1 MIFAARIGFGLP
13 LEPSVQ
19 KLSKNYSYLFDV
31 QHFVCSFVVFV
42 VVIVGTIAFYEGNK
56 AINNLI
62 RSYTFF
68 LFEESSGHSSSS

>member
-1 MIFAARIGFGLP
+1 MIFAARSGFGLP
-13 LEPSVQ
+13 LEP
-19 KLSKNYSYLFDV
+19 SKNYSYLFDV

>member
-1 MIFAARIGFGLP
+1 MIFGERSRFGLP

-31 QHFVCSFVVFV
+31 QHFVCSFV

>member
-1 MIFAARIGFGLP
+1 MIFGERSGFGLP

-31 QHFVCSFVVFV
+31 QHFVCLFV

-56 AINNLI
+56 VINNLI